1 MSEKSRT
8 KNYIDN
14 HVQGALLRRIFSHWL
29 MFFTVAGFAVILLQ
43 TLLGDSDVSVMERL
57 KYQAGEFTFFAIV
70 MGALLPAFM
79 LDTIRFSNR
88 FVGPITR
95 LRRHLR
101 QLADGNSDKC
111 SFRGADFWQ
120 DMAEEFNAVANLVE
134 KQKQEIERLKT
145 AAGESQEVSVN

>member
-8 KNYIDN
+8 TNYIDN

-43 TLLGDSDVSVMERL
+43 TLLGDSDLSVMDRL
-57 KYQAGEFTFFAIV
+57 KYQAGEFLFFAIV
-70 MGALLPAFM
+70 MAALLPAFM

-120 DMAEEFNAVANLVE
+120 DMAEEFNAVASLVE
-134 KQKQEIERLKT
+134 KQKQEIERLKA
-145 AAGESQEVSVN
+145 AAGERESASVN